1 MKPST
6 KSMTTHFSSSKVSI
20 GLSKLAILVAALLGV
35 AISKANAQDP
45 HPGEVIFQTK
55 CAMCHGQAGEGI
67 AVFPPLAESEWVNG
81 PEENLVR
88 IQLRGLTGPIT
99 VKGKEYNGAM
109 PPNNTMSDQEI
120 SDVLSFVRSHLGNK
134 APAISVETVTAIRA
148 KEEGNTAMLTVAD
161 LIDPKTVAAAPVEEV
176 ETLSEPTELE
186 GFKPAKSNGSNGVII
201 WTLGIIG
208 LCTLP
213 VLVGFVK
220 N

>member
-1 MKPST
+1 
-6 KSMTTHFSSSKVSI
+6 MTTHFSSSKVSI

-45 HPGEVIFQTK
+45 HPGEVIYQQK
-55 CAMCHGQAGEGI
+55 CLACHQANGAGLPNL
-67 AVFPPLAESEWVNG
+67 FPPLAESEWVNG

-88 IQLRGLTGPIT
+88 IQLRGLNGPIT
-99 VKGKEYNGAM
+99 VKGNEYNQLM
-109 PPNNTMSDQEI
+109 PANATMSDQEI
-120 SDVLSFVRSHLGNK
+120 ADVLSYVRSHMGNK
-134 APAISVETVTAIRA
+134 APAISADTVKKYRDEVG
-148 KEEGNTAMLTVAD
+148 KPMLTVAD
-161 LIDPKTVAAAPVEEV
+161 LIDPSTVAEAPVEEV
-176 ETLSEPTELE
+176 ETLSERTELE
-186 GFKPAKSNGSNGVII
+186 GFKPAKSNGSSGVII